1 VVDSAD
7 WKEEIMGIGAGIAL
21 FVAGAIVTWAINVDL
36 PYVADYALGVILMV
50 AGAVWFVVS
59 LVMFQQRRR
68 HEVTEHHYREG
79 P

>member
-1 VVDSAD
+1 
-7 WKEEIMGIGAGIAL
+7 MGIGAGIAL
-21 FVAGAIVTWAINVDL
+21 FVVGAIVTWAINVDL

-59 LVMFQQRRR
+59 LIMFQQRRR

-79 P
+79 L

>member
-1 VVDSAD
+1 
-7 WKEEIMGIGAGIAL
+7 MGIGAGIAL
-21 FVAGAIVTWAINVDL
+21 FVAGAIVAWAININL

-68 HEVTEHHYREG
+68 QEVTEHHYREG
-79 P
+79 L

>member
-1 VVDSAD
+1 
-7 WKEEIMGIGAGIAL
+7 MGIGAGIAL

-59 LVMFQQRRR
+59 VVMFQQRRGR
-68 HEVTEHHYREG
+68 EVTEHHYREE